1 MRWLNALKYI
11 SGADQFRDDKK
22 HLVAIFCSLQREAR
36 ANGIGARNRG
46 GLALRIIA
54 NYSGL
59 LAAHSFFAA

>member
-11 SGADQFRDDKK
+11 SGADQFRVDKK
-22 HLVAIFCSLQREAR
+22 HLATIFCGLQHEAR